1 MILLNQADALFEK
14 LLEHLCSLAM
24 TQQQEDKYIT
34 VINQYRET
42 FRQLK
47 VGYSSNEDMLLV
59 NEIDNQNKLN
69 CDKKDKN
76 SFLFENF
83 KTNIGVVFKKS
94 IHEISKWF
102 DECFSNISDLNTS
115 NKPMCSFKMQE
126 VEKVFDTIVNSFYR
140 SKLLSVIPD
149 VVFTLES
156 TRIHKATIISQNYIK
171 NKHRMNLKKGL
182 DSFRRT
188 VSRYYI
194 KQGKT
199 ILLTFR

>member
-1 MILLNQADALFEK
+1 
-14 LLEHLCSLAM
+14 
-24 TQQQEDKYIT
+24 
-34 VINQYRET
+34 
-42 FRQLK
+42 
-47 VGYSSNEDMLLV
+47 
-59 NEIDNQNKLN
+59 
-69 CDKKDKN
+69 
-76 SFLFENF
+76 
-83 KTNIGVVFKKS
+83 
-94 IHEISKWF
+94 
-102 DECFSNISDLNTS
+102 
-115 NKPMCSFKMQE
+115 MCSFKMQE

>member
-1 MILLNQADALFEK
+1 MGSTTLENDKKTLEKKTRNRSFVREVKNKRPLRNFEKHLKEFSNGFKLYLSSNQFADVKDRVMILLNQADALFEK

-94 IHEISKWF
+94 IHEISK
-102 DECFSNISDLNTS
+102 
-115 NKPMCSFKMQE
+115 
-126 VEKVFDTIVNSFYR
+126 
-140 SKLLSVIPD
+140 
-149 VVFTLES
+149 
-156 TRIHKATIISQNYIK
+156 
-171 NKHRMNLKKGL
+171 
-182 DSFRRT
+182 
-188 VSRYYI
+188 
-194 KQGKT
+194 
-199 ILLTFR
+199 